1 MNKFLSRLWSVSAL
15 LPLAIL
21 GLILAAQTLPSLDTR
36 ALWFSDEIRYAN
48 VFEHVIDAHKWLVMY
63 LNGVPYPDKPPVY
76 FWFLTAFLPLFG
88 GAKPALFFAGAAAS
102 ALVVLVGML
111 CMNHLVLK
119 GGRENGLAAGL
130 ILLTCFYFVALTHY
144 SRMDLLF
151 TGLIT
156 FSHIC
161 LFRAWQR
168 ERAMGWTVAGFVLA
182 ALATLTKG
190 PLGLVFPV
198 LASVVYLA
206 WSGRLSRL
214 VRRDVLVGFGAA
226 VAILIGW
233 IAAAWFSGEHALVE
247 NIFYKQIYRRAV
259 DASHHEQPFWHYFA
273 TFPAAFLPWT
283 FVVVL
288 LPFKRLLTRSFW
300 KELWYARK
308 ADVCTTGSGLSYLWC
323 ALISGFV
330 LLTCLSTKIV
340 VYLMPLFPILA
351 LLTARTV
358 LGFDAARTRKL
369 VLFVAGLFAVLG
381 VGVALANLFTQ
392 WPIVL
397 KGIYVLAVVNII
409 IAALLWRFVSRWDI
423 RPALLTL
430 GILMTI
436 WVQPLAFIAVPELDA
451 VMSPKE
457 QGELM
462 GEYIAEGY
470 TPAAYKIYSG
480 VYTYYCGTNIL
491 ETQDL
496 PRLAEMARTE
506 DKFVLGMQRRY
517 WESWDNRPTNLR
529 VVHEQWVVDRPYVLL
544 VNTPEG
550 GAPAEAPA
558 PETTPALE
566 QNATQPAPTPQP
578 KAAPTPSAP
587 AAEPAPVQPI
597 QPAPAPAPEAAPAPQ
612 QTAPAGNTTSAPAT
626 NAPGATVT
634 VGGNDGAMDMP
645 ATTGPG
651 LTTAPAEVNATPG
664 ALAKTWAAITD
675 TFSEFWETWNTPEG
689 EVKKDNEGTGMFKS
703 AMKWLSDV
711 TKGGAAEEDIL
722 PADTLPATAPNATT
736 PDATDSHLAPGVAPA
751 DEANGTIAPA
761 PAADAVAPEGDTAR
775 PVTLPATMTPES
787 TPAGEIHEDTAP
799 AQAPGSAAED
809 AAQDEQSTAT
819 PAQKATPAPDD
830 HSALRETPAA
840 PEAPVVDEAAQASI
854 NGASEAAVPQAQPT
868 PGQSATKG

>member
-76 FWFLTAFLPLFG
+76 FWFLTAFLPIFG

-161 LFRAWQR
+161 LFRAWQQ

-226 VAILIGW
+226 VVILIGW

-288 LPFKRLLTRSFW
+288 LPFKRLFTLSFW

-308 ADVCTTGSGLSYLWC
+308 ADVCSTGSGLSYLWC

-462 GEYIAEGY
+462 GEYIADGY

-517 WESWDNRPTNLR
+517 WDSWDNRPANLR

-558 PETTPALE
+558 PETTPVLE

-578 KAAPTPSAP
+578 KAAPAPSAP
-587 AAEPAPVQPI
+587 AVQPAPVQP
-597 QPAPAPAPEAAPAPQ
+597 PAAPEAPKAAPAPAPQ
-612 QTAPAGNTTSAPAT
+612 QTAPAGNTTSAPAS

-651 LTTAPAEVNATPG
+651 LTTAPAEANATPG

-722 PADTLPATAPNATT
+722 PADTLPATAPNATI
-736 PDATDSHLAPGVAPA
+736 PNATDSSALPGVAPA
-751 DEANGTIAPA
+751 PA
-761 PAADAVAPEGDTAR
+761 DDAIAPEGDAVR
-775 PVTLPATMTPES
+775 PVTLPATIAPES
-787 TPAGEIHEDTAP
+787 AP
-799 AQAPGSAAED
+799 KQAPSAATENE
-809 AAQDEQSTAT
+809 AQDEQSNAAPAGEAT
-819 PAQKATPAPDD
+819 PAQDD
-830 HSALRETPAA
+830 QSALPTAPAA
-840 PEAPVVDEAAQASI
+840 PEASVVDKAAPATT
-854 NGASEAAVPQAQPT
+854 NEASEAAAPQAPSA
-868 PGQSATKG
+868 PAQSATNG